1 MGVREISVEGKN
13 LEIHELENVCDT
25 LTGRVLT
32 GSWIWDSALILSQWI
47 ITTAQSPSQ
56 PEFDLTGKTV
66 LELGAGAA
74 GLPGLTAA
82 MLGASR
88 VVLTDIEPL
97 IPGLCRNVEA
107 NNLGHVVHVR
117 KLLWGTD
124 ESLGEFDVV
133 LMSDVFFDP
142 DQMGALANT
151 LKSACGERTRI
162 WAATEIRPWT
172 GDCLTALADQ
182 GFGVVELSG
191 PVSVDLTGPGPEQRC
206 GSFAV
211 FSLVKQSDAGHV
223 PPAFYD
229 IWG

>member
-1 MGVREISVEGKN
+1 MGVREISVGGKN

-25 LTGRVLT
+25 VTGRVLT
-32 GSWIWDSALILSQWI
+32 GSWIWDSALILSQWMMN
-47 ITTAQSPSQ
+47 TAQSRSQ

-66 LELGAGAA
+66 IELGAGAA

-97 IPGLCRNVEA
+97 ILGLSRNVEA
-107 NNLGHVVHVR
+107 NNLDHVVHVR
-117 KLLWGTD
+117 KLVWGTD

-142 DQMGALANT
+142 DQMGALTRT
-151 LKSACGERTRI
+151 LKSACGDLTRI

-172 GDCLTALADQ
+172 GNCLAALADQ
-182 GFGVVELSG
+182 GFGLVELSD
-191 PVSVDLTGPGPEQRC
+191 PVSVDLTGPGPKQQST
-206 GSFAV
+206 SFAV

-223 PPAFYD
+223 PPAFSD
-229 IWG
+229 FWG